1 MKKKKKNSAMQFKIG
16 DLDELPFEQFFHEHP
31 FTSLHSFYLAYS
43 HHKIGSFLQVSI
55 KFHANL

>member
-1 MKKKKKNSAMQFKIG
+1 MQFKIG